1 MAALRVLVLN
11 SEITA
16 LRAQLRPL
24 EQTRDGFAARE
35 EQLRQ
40 ALGEIT
46 ETSTDEE
53 RSAVSSAVDTFEQER
68 SANAAE
74 IARIQGEIDT
84 RSAEIARLEA
94 EQTPPP
100 ATPTVSN
107 SDTRNN
113 DHHER
118 SLVPMNN
125 TTERRWFG
133 LTYAERDALMQS
145 EQVRTFLK
153 QIREARAQQ
162 RSVTGGELG
171 IPDGFLPIL
180 RDLTYQESKF
190 LRYCF
195 TTSFRGTTRQNV
207 AGVAPEAIWTEMKDR
222 LNEIDIDFWQLTMD
236 GFMVGGYMAVP
247 NSVLMD
253 DSDLSLTT
261 TILQALASSLAKAID
276 KSIWFG
282 TGESMPVGI
291 ITRLAAQTKPTWWGS
306 QQGDFTDLHTSNI
319 LKLDLAAKNGV
330 EFFRP
335 LVAALAVAKPDYS
348 NGTVIWVMNRKTHMD
363 IQSRALAFNDAAA
376 LVAGVSNSIPIVGGE
391 IVEWEVMPDNEIA
404 GGYMSLYRSVEREGT
419 TIESNTNVRWLENQ
433 TCFKGMQR
441 RDGKP
446 AIGEA
451 FVLVNYGNVQPTTT
465 TTFGK
470 DRANTAIGT
479 LIVTTAAGSANGKTV
494 VTVAGNGSGKLKY
507 QAGGQ
512 AIPVANGETL
522 GKLWAELPA
531 NKTVDGTTGETIT
544 VVEVDGNGRAVAVG
558 SGSVTAKAGG

>member
-1 MAALRVLVLN
+1 MAALKVLVLN

-16 LRAQLRPL
+16 LRAQLTPL

-53 RSAVSSAVDTFEQER
+53 RNAVSSAVDTFEQER

-319 LKLDLAAKNGV
+319 LKLDLATKNGV

-479 LIVTTAAGSANGKTV
+479 LIVTTAAGSANGKSV

-507 QAGGQ
+507 QTAGQ
-512 AIPVANGETL
+512 AIAVANGETL
-522 GKLWAELPA
+522 DKLWTDLPA
-531 NKTVDGTTGETIT
+531 NKTVDGTTGQTIT
-544 VVEVDGNGRAVAVG
+544 VVEVDGNGRAVAAG
-558 SGSVTAKAGG
+558 SGSVTAKAG

>member
-1 MAALRVLVLN
+1 MAALKVLVLN

-53 RSAVSSAVDTFEQER
+53 RNAVSSAVDTFEQER

-94 EQTPPP
+94 EQAPPP

-348 NGTVIWVMNRKTHMD
+348 NGTVIWMMNRKTHMD

-479 LIVTTAAGSANGKTV
+479 LIVTTAEGSANGKSV

-507 QAGGQ
+507 QTAGQ
-512 AIPVANGETL
+512 AIAVANGETL
-522 GKLWAELPA
+522 DKLWTDLPA
-531 NKTVDGTTGETIT
+531 NKTVDGTTGQTIT
-544 VVEVDGNGRAVAVG
+544 VVEVDANGRAVAAG
-558 SGSVTAKAGG
+558 SGSVTAKAG

>member
-16 LRAQLRPL
+16 LRAQLTPL
-24 EQTRDGFAARE
+24 EKTRDGFAARE

-40 ALGEIT
+40 ALSEIT

-53 RSAVSSAVDTFEQER
+53 RNAVSSAVDTFEQER

-100 ATPTVSN
+100 AAPAVST

-118 SLVPMNN
+118 SFVPMNN

-145 EQVRTFLK
+145 EQVRTFL
-153 QIREARAQQ
+153 QTIREARAQQ

-451 FVLVNYGNVQPTTT
+451 FVLVNYGNVQPTTA

-479 LIVTTAAGSANGKTV
+479 LIVTTAAGSANGKSV

-507 QAGGQ
+507 QTAGQ
-512 AIPVANGETL
+512 AIVVANGETL
-522 GKLWAELPA
+522 DKLWTDLPA
-531 NKTVDGTTGETIT
+531 NKTVDGTTGQTIT

-558 SGSVTAKAGG
+558 SGSVTAKAG

>member
-53 RSAVSSAVDTFEQER
+53 RNAVSSAVDTFEQER
-68 SANAAE
+68 NANAAE

-100 ATPTVSN
+100 AAPAVSN

-118 SLVPMNN
+118 SFVPMNN

-236 GFMVGGYMAVP
+236 GFMVGGYIAVP

-306 QQGDFTDLHTSNI
+306 QQGDFTDLHTSNV
-319 LKLDLAAKNGV
+319 LKLDLAAKSGV

-451 FVLVNYGNVQPTTT
+451 FVLVNYGNTAPTTT

-479 LIVTTAAGSANGKTV
+479 LIVTTAAGSANGKSV

-507 QAGGQ
+507 QTAGQ
-512 AIPVANGETL
+512 AIAVANGETL
-522 GKLWAELPA
+522 DKLWTELPA
-531 NKTVDGTTGETIT
+531 NMTVDGTTGKTIT

-558 SGSVTAKAGG
+558 SGSVTAKAG

>member
-11 SEITA
+11 GEITA

-53 RSAVSSAVDTFEQER
+53 RNAVSSAVDTFEQER

-100 ATPTVSN
+100 ATPTVHN

-118 SLVPMNN
+118 SFVPMNN

-306 QQGDFTDLHTSNI
+306 QQGDFTDLHTSNV

-451 FVLVNYGNVQPTTT
+451 FVLVNYGNTQPTTT

-479 LIVTTAAGSANGKTV
+479 LIVTTAAGSATGKSV
-494 VTVAGNGSGKLKY
+494 VTVAGNGSGTLKY
-507 QAGGQ
+507 QTAGQ
-512 AIPVANGETL
+512 AIAVANGETL
-522 GKLWAELPA
+522 DQLWTDLPA
-531 NKTVDGTTGETIT
+531 NKTVDGTTGQTIT

-558 SGSVTAKAGG
+558 SGSVTAKAG

>member
-24 EQTRDGFAARE
+24 EQTRDGLAARE

-40 ALGEIT
+40 ALSEIT

-53 RSAVSSAVDTFEQER
+53 RNAVSSAVDTFEQER

-479 LIVTTAAGSANGKTV
+479 LIVTTAAGSANGKSV

-507 QAGGQ
+507 QTAGQ
-512 AIPVANGETL
+512 AIAVANGETL
-522 GKLWAELPA
+522 GKLWTDLPA
-531 NKTVDGTTGETIT
+531 NKTVDGTTGQTIT

-558 SGSVTAKAGG
+558 SGSVTAKAG

>member
-16 LRAQLRPL
+16 LRAQLTPL

-53 RSAVSSAVDTFEQER
+53 RNAVSSAVDTFEQER

-451 FVLVNYGNVQPTTT
+451 FVLVNYGNVQPTTA

-479 LIVTTAAGSANGKTV
+479 LIVTTAAGSANGKSV

-507 QAGGQ
+507 QTAGQ
-512 AIPVANGETL
+512 AIAVANGETL
-522 GKLWAELPA
+522 DKLWTDLPA
-531 NKTVDGTTGETIT
+531 NKTVDGTTGQTIT
-544 VVEVDGNGRAVAVG
+544 VVEVDANGRAVAAG
-558 SGSVTAKAGG
+558 SGSVTAKAG

>member
-16 LRAQLRPL
+16 LRAQLTPL

-40 ALGEIT
+40 ALSEIT
-46 ETSTDEE
+46 ETSTDAE
-53 RSAVSSAVDTFEQER
+53 RSAVSAAVDAFENDR

-94 EQTPPP
+94 EQAPPP
-100 ATPTVSN
+100 ASNPAVSN

-113 DHHER
+113 DNHER
-118 SLVPMNN
+118 SFVPMNN

-133 LTYAERDALMQS
+133 LTYAERDTLMQT
-145 EQVRTFLK
+145 EQVRTF
-153 QIREARAQQ
+153 IRNVREARAQQ

-190 LRYCF
+190 LRFVF
-195 TTSFRGTTRQNV
+195 TTTFRGTTRQNV
-207 AGVAPEAIWTEMKDR
+207 AGIAPEAIWTEMTDK
-222 LNEIDIDFWQLTMD
+222 LNELDINFWQLTMD

-247 NSVLMD
+247 NSILMD
-253 DSDLSLTT
+253 DSDLQLAT
-261 TILQALASSLAKAID
+261 TILQALAASLAKAID

-282 TGESMPVGI
+282 TGENMPVGI
-291 ITRLAAQTKPTWWGS
+291 ITRLAATAKPTWWGS
-306 QQGDFTDLHTSNI
+306 QQTAFTDLHTSHI
-319 LKLDLAAKNGV
+319 LKLDIASKTGV
-330 EFFRP
+330 EFFQP

-348 NGTVIWVMNRKTHMD
+348 NGTVIWTMNRKTHMD
-363 IQSRALAFNDAAA
+363 LMSRALAYNSAAA
-376 LVAGVSNSIPIVGGE
+376 MVAGVNNTMPVVGGE

-404 GGYMSLYRSVEREGT
+404 GGFMSLYRSVEREGT
-419 TIESNTNVRWLENQ
+419 SIESNTNVRWLENQ

-451 FVLVNYGNVQPTTT
+451 FVLINYNNTAPTTT

-470 DRANTAIGT
+470 DLANTAIGT
-479 LIVTTAAGSANGKTV
+479 LIVTTAAGTTNGKSV
-494 VTVAGNGSGKLKY
+494 VTVAGNGSGALKY
-507 QAGGQ
+507 QVGGQ
-512 AIPVANGETL
+512 AIAVSNGETL
-522 GKLWAELPA
+522 GKGWTELPA
-531 NKTVDGTTGETIT
+531 NKTIDGTTGQTVT
-544 VVEVDGNGRAVAVG
+544 VVEVDGNGRAVAAG
-558 SGSVTAKAGG
+558 SGSVTAKAG

>member
-53 RSAVSSAVDTFEQER
+53 RNAVSSAVDTFEQER

-100 ATPTVSN
+100 AAPAVSN

-118 SLVPMNN
+118 SFVPMSNP
-125 TTERRWFG
+125 TERRWFG
-133 LTYAERDALMQS
+133 LTYSERDALMQS

-479 LIVTTAAGSANGKTV
+479 LIVTTAAGSANGKSV

-507 QAGGQ
+507 QTAGQ
-512 AIPVANGETL
+512 AIAVANGETL
-522 GKLWAELPA
+522 DKLWTDLPA
-531 NKTVDGTTGETIT
+531 NKTVDGTTGQTIT

-558 SGSVTAKAGG
+558 SGSVTAKAG

>member
-16 LRAQLRPL
+16 LRAQLTPL
-24 EQTRDGFAARE
+24 EKTRDGFAARE

-100 ATPTVSN
+100 ATPTVSK

-113 DHHER
+113 DYHER
-118 SLVPMNN
+118 SFVPMSNP
-125 TTERRWFG
+125 TERRWFG

-162 RSVTGGELG
+162 RSVNGGELG

-236 GFMVGGYMAVP
+236 GFMVGGYVAVP

>member
-16 LRAQLRPL
+16 LRAQLTPL

-53 RSAVSSAVDTFEQER
+53 RNAVSSAVDTFEQER

-107 SDTRNN
+107 SNTRNN

-207 AGVAPEAIWTEMKDR
+207 ACFSPEAIWTEMKDR

-479 LIVTTAAGSANGKTV
+479 LIVTTAAGSANGKSV

-507 QAGGQ
+507 QTAGQ
-512 AIPVANGETL
+512 AIAVANGETL
-522 GKLWAELPA
+522 DKLWTDLPA
-531 NKTVDGTTGETIT
+531 NKTVDGTTGQTIT

-558 SGSVTAKAGG
+558 SGSVTAKAG

>member
-16 LRAQLRPL
+16 LRAQLTPL

-53 RSAVSSAVDTFEQER
+53 RNAVSSAVDTFEQER

-107 SDTRNN
+107 SNTRNN

-479 LIVTTAAGSANGKTV
+479 LIVTTAAGSANGKSV

-507 QAGGQ
+507 QTAGQ
-512 AIPVANGETL
+512 AIAVANGETL
-522 GKLWAELPA
+522 DKLWTDLPA
-531 NKTVDGTTGETIT
+531 NKTVDGTTGQTIT

-558 SGSVTAKAGG
+558 SGSVTAKAG

>member
-1 MAALRVLVLN
+1 MAALKVLVLN

-16 LRAQLRPL
+16 LRAQLTPL

-53 RSAVSSAVDTFEQER
+53 RNAVSSAVDTFEQER

-451 FVLVNYGNVQPTTT
+451 FVLVNYGNTAPTTT

-479 LIVTTAAGSANGKTV
+479 LIVTTAAGSANGKSV

-507 QAGGQ
+507 QTAGQ
-512 AIPVANGETL
+512 AIAVANGETL
-522 GKLWAELPA
+522 DKLWTDLPT
-531 NKTVDGTTGETIT
+531 NKTVDGTTGQTIT

-558 SGSVTAKAGG
+558 SGSVTAKAG

>member
-1 MAALRVLVLN
+1 MAALKVLVLN

-16 LRAQLRPL
+16 LRAQLTPL

-53 RSAVSSAVDTFEQER
+53 RNAVSSAVDTFEQER

-118 SLVPMNN
+118 SFVPMSNP
-125 TTERRWFG
+125 TERRWFG

-451 FVLVNYGNVQPTTT
+451 FVLVNYGNTAPTTT

-479 LIVTTAAGSANGKTV
+479 LIVTTAAGSANGKSV

-507 QAGGQ
+507 QTAGQ
-512 AIPVANGETL
+512 AIAVANGETL
-522 GKLWAELPA
+522 DKRWTDLPA
-531 NKTVDGTTGETIT
+531 NKTVDGTTGQTIT

-558 SGSVTAKAGG
+558 SGSVTAKAG

>member
-1 MAALRVLVLN
+1 MAALKVLVLN

-53 RSAVSSAVDTFEQER
+53 RNAVSSAVDTFEQER

-94 EQTPPP
+94 EQAPPP

-348 NGTVIWVMNRKTHMD
+348 NGTVIWMMNRKTHMD

-479 LIVTTAAGSANGKTV
+479 LIVTTAAGSANGKSV

-507 QAGGQ
+507 QTAGQ
-512 AIPVANGETL
+512 AIAVANGETL
-522 GKLWAELPA
+522 DKLWTDLPA
-531 NKTVDGTTGETIT
+531 NKTVDGTTGQTIT

-558 SGSVTAKAGG
+558 SGSVTAKAG

>member
-16 LRAQLRPL
+16 LRAQLTPL

-53 RSAVSSAVDTFEQER
+53 RNAVSSAVDTFEQER

-479 LIVTTAAGSANGKTV
+479 LIVTTAAGSANGKSV

-507 QAGGQ
+507 QTAGQ
-512 AIPVANGETL
+512 AIAVANGETL
-522 GKLWAELPA
+522 DKLWTDLPA
-531 NKTVDGTTGETIT
+531 NKTVDGTTGQTIT

-558 SGSVTAKAGG
+558 SGSVTAKAG

>member
-1 MAALRVLVLN
+1 MAALKVLVLN

-16 LRAQLRPL
+16 LRAQLTPL

-53 RSAVSSAVDTFEQER
+53 RNAVSSAVDTFEQER

-479 LIVTTAAGSANGKTV
+479 LIVTTAAGAANGKSV

-507 QAGGQ
+507 QTAGQ
-512 AIPVANGETL
+512 AIAVANGETL
-522 GKLWAELPA
+522 DKLWTDLPA
-531 NKTVDGTTGETIT
+531 NKTVDGTTGQTIT

-558 SGSVTAKAGG
+558 SGSVTAKAG

>member
-16 LRAQLRPL
+16 FRAQLTPL

-40 ALGEIT
+40 ALSEIT

-53 RSAVSSAVDTFEQER
+53 RSAVSTAVDTFEQER

-100 ATPTVSN
+100 ASNPAVSN

-118 SLVPMNN
+118 SFVPMNN

-133 LTYAERDALMQS
+133 LTYAERDALMQT
-145 EQVRTFLK
+145 EQVRTFL
-153 QIREARAQQ
+153 QNVREARAQQ

-190 LRYCF
+190 LRFVF
-195 TTSFRGTTRQNV
+195 TTTFRGTTRQNV
-207 AGVAPEAIWTEMKDR
+207 AGIAPEAIWTEMTDA
-222 LNEIDIDFWQLTMD
+222 LNELDINFWQLTMD
-236 GFMVGGYMAVP
+236 GYMVGGYMAVP

-253 DSDLSLTT
+253 DSDLQLAT
-261 TILQALASSLAKAID
+261 TILQALAASLAKAID

-282 TGESMPVGI
+282 TGEKMPVGI
-291 ITRLAAQTKPTWWGS
+291 ITRLAATAKPAWWGA
-306 QQGDFTDLHTSNI
+306 QQADFTDLHTSHI
-319 LKLDLAAKNGV
+319 LKLDLSAKTST
-330 EFFRP
+330 EFFQP

-348 NGTVIWVMNRKTHMD
+348 NGTVVWTMNRKTHMD
-363 IQSRALAFNDAAA
+363 LMSRALAYNSAAA
-376 LVAGVSNSIPIVGGE
+376 MVAGVNNTMPVVGGE
-391 IVEWEVMPDNEIA
+391 IVEWEVMPNNEIA
-404 GGYMSLYRSVEREGT
+404 GGFMSLYRSVEREGT
-419 TIESNTNVRWLENQ
+419 VIESNTNVRWLQNQ
-433 TCFKGMQR
+433 TCFKGLQR

-446 AIGEA
+446 ALGEA

-470 DRANTAIGT
+470 DLANTAIGT

-494 VTVAGNGSGKLKY
+494 VTVAGNGSGTLKY
-507 QAGGQ
+507 QSGGQ
-512 AIPVANGETL
+512 AIPVANGETM
-522 GKLWAELPA
+522 GKGWTELPA
-531 NKTVDGTTGETIT
+531 NKTIDGTTGQTIT
-544 VVEVDGNGRAVAVG
+544 VVEVDGNGRAIAVG
-558 SGSVTAKAGG
+558 SGSVTAKAG

>member
-16 LRAQLRPL
+16 LRAQLTPL

-40 ALGEIT
+40 ALSEIT
-46 ETSTDEE
+46 ETSTDAE
-53 RSAVSSAVDTFEQER
+53 RSAVSAAVDAFENDR

-100 ATPTVSN
+100 ASNPAVSN

-118 SLVPMNN
+118 SFVPMNN

-133 LTYAERDALMQS
+133 LTYAERDALMQT
-145 EQVRTFLK
+145 EQVRTFL
-153 QIREARAQQ
+153 QNVREARAQQ

-190 LRYCF
+190 LRFVF
-195 TTSFRGTTRQNV
+195 TTTFRGTTRQNV
-207 AGVAPEAIWTEMKDR
+207 AGIAPEAIWTEMTDA
-222 LNEIDIDFWQLTMD
+222 LNELDINFWQLTMD
-236 GFMVGGYMAVP
+236 GYMVGGYMAVP

-253 DSDLSLTT
+253 DSDLQLAT

-282 TGESMPVGI
+282 TGEKMPVGI
-291 ITRLAAQTKPTWWGS
+291 ITRLAATAKPAWWGA
-306 QQGDFTDLHTSNI
+306 QQADFTDLHTSHI
-319 LKLDLAAKNGV
+319 LKLDLSAKTST
-330 EFFRP
+330 EFFQP

-348 NGTVIWVMNRKTHMD
+348 NGTVIWTMNRKTHMD
-363 IQSRALAFNDAAA
+363 LMSRALAYNSAAA
-376 LVAGVSNSIPIVGGE
+376 MVAGVNNTMPVVGGE

-404 GGYMSLYRSVEREGT
+404 GGFISLYRSVEREGT
-419 TIESNTNVRWLENQ
+419 VIESNTNVRWLQNQ
-433 TCFKGMQR
+433 TCFKGLQR

-446 AIGEA
+446 ALGEA
-451 FVLVNYGNVQPTTT
+451 FVLVNYGNTEPTTT

-470 DRANTAIGT
+470 DLANTAIGT

-494 VTVAGNGSGKLKY
+494 VTVAGNGSGTLKY
-507 QAGGQ
+507 QSGGQ

-522 GKLWAELPA
+522 GKGWTELPA
-531 NKTVDGTTGETIT
+531 NKTIDGTTGQTIT
-544 VVEVDGNGRAVAVG
+544 VVEVDGNGRAIAVG
-558 SGSVTAKAGG
+558 SGSVTAKAG

>member
-16 LRAQLRPL
+16 LRAQLTPL
-24 EQTRDGFAARE
+24 EKTRDGFAARE

-145 EQVRTFLK
+145 EQVRTFL
-153 QIREARAQQ
+153 QHIREARAQQ

-451 FVLVNYGNVQPTTT
+451 FVLVNYGNTQPTTT

-479 LIVTTAAGSANGKTV
+479 LIVTTAAGSANGKSV

-507 QAGGQ
+507 QTAGQ
-512 AIPVANGETL
+512 AIAVANGETL
-522 GKLWAELPA
+522 DKLWTDLPA
-531 NKTVDGTTGETIT
+531 NKTVDGTTGQTIT

-558 SGSVTAKAGG
+558 SGSVTAKAG

>member
-1 MAALRVLVLN
+1 MALRVLMLRSQIN
-11 SEITA
+11 A
-16 LRAQLRPL
+16 LQQQLAPL
-24 EQTRDGFAARE
+24 TETRDGFAARE
-35 EQLRQ
+35 AELER
-40 ALGEIT
+40 AIGEAT
-46 ETSTDEE
+46 TDEE
-53 RSAVSSAVDTFEQER
+53 RSVVSAAVDAFENDR

-100 ATPTVSN
+100 ASNPAVSN
-107 SDTRNN
+107 SDPRNN

-118 SLVPMNN
+118 SFVPMNN

-145 EQVRTFLK
+145 EQVRTF
-153 QIREARAQQ
+153 IRNVREARAQQ

-190 LRYCF
+190 LRFVF
-195 TTSFRGTTRQNV
+195 TTTFRGTTRQNV
-207 AGVAPEAIWTEMKDR
+207 AGIAPEAIWTEMTDK
-222 LNEIDIDFWQLTMD
+222 LNELDINFWQLTMD

-247 NSVLMD
+247 NSILMD
-253 DSDLSLTT
+253 DSDLQLAT
-261 TILQALASSLAKAID
+261 TILQALAASLAKAID

-282 TGESMPVGI
+282 TGENMPVGI
-291 ITRLAAQTKPTWWGS
+291 ITRLAATAKPTWWGS
-306 QQGDFTDLHTSNI
+306 QQTAFTDLHTSHI
-319 LKLDLAAKNGV
+319 LKLDIASKTGV
-330 EFFRP
+330 EFFQP

-348 NGTVIWVMNRKTHMD
+348 NGTVIWTMNRKTHMD
-363 IQSRALAFNDAAA
+363 LMSRALAYNSAAA
-376 LVAGVSNSIPIVGGE
+376 MVAGVNNTMPVVGGE

-404 GGYMSLYRSVEREGT
+404 GGFMSLYRSVEREGT
-419 TIESNTNVRWLENQ
+419 SIESNTNVRWLENQ

-451 FVLVNYGNVQPTTT
+451 FVLINYNNTAPTTT

-470 DRANTAIGT
+470 DLANTAIGT
-479 LIVTTAAGSANGKTV
+479 LIVTTAAGTTNGKSV
-494 VTVAGNGSGKLKY
+494 VTVAGNGSGALKY
-507 QAGGQ
+507 QVGGQ
-512 AIPVANGETL
+512 AIAVSNGETL
-522 GKLWAELPA
+522 GKGWTELPA
-531 NKTVDGTTGETIT
+531 NKTIDGTTGQTVT
-544 VVEVDGNGRAVAVG
+544 VVEVDGNGRAVAAG
-558 SGSVTAKAGG
+558 SGSVTAKAG

>member
-100 ATPTVSN
+100 ASNSAVSN

-118 SLVPMNN
+118 SFVPMSNP
-125 TTERRWFG
+125 TERRWFG

-479 LIVTTAAGSANGKTV
+479 LIVTTAAGSANGKSV

-507 QAGGQ
+507 QTAGQ
-512 AIPVANGETL
+512 AIAVANGETL
-522 GKLWAELPA
+522 GKLWTDLPA
-531 NKTVDGTTGETIT
+531 NKTVDGTTGQTIT

-558 SGSVTAKAGG
+558 SGSVTAKAG

>member
-16 LRAQLRPL
+16 LRAQLTPL

-40 ALGEIT
+40 ALSEIT
-46 ETSTDEE
+46 ETSTDAE
-53 RSAVSSAVDTFEQER
+53 RSAVSAAVDAFENDR

-100 ATPTVSN
+100 ASNPAVSN

-118 SLVPMNN
+118 SFVPMNN

-451 FVLVNYGNVQPTTT
+451 FVLVNYGNVQPTTA

-479 LIVTTAAGSANGKTV
+479 LIVTTAAGTTNGKSV
-494 VTVAGNGSGKLKY
+494 VTVAGNGSGALKY
-507 QAGGQ
+507 QVGGQ
-512 AIPVANGETL
+512 AIAVSNGETL
-522 GKLWAELPA
+522 GKGWTELPA
-531 NKTVDGTTGETIT
+531 NKTIDGTTGQTIT

-558 SGSVTAKAGG
+558 SGSVTAKAG

>member
-16 LRAQLRPL
+16 LRAQLTPL

-40 ALGEIT
+40 ALSEIT

-53 RSAVSSAVDTFEQER
+53 RNAVSSAVDTFEQER

-330 EFFRP
+330 EFFCP

-451 FVLVNYGNVQPTTT
+451 FVLVNYGNVQPTTA

-479 LIVTTAAGSANGKTV
+479 LIVTTAAGSANGKSV

-507 QAGGQ
+507 QTAGQ
-512 AIPVANGETL
+512 AIAVANGETL
-522 GKLWAELPA
+522 DKLWTDLPA
-531 NKTVDGTTGETIT
+531 NKTVDGTTGQTIT
-544 VVEVDGNGRAVAVG
+544 VVEVDRNGRAVAAG
-558 SGSVTAKAGG
+558 SGSVTAKAG

>member
-16 LRAQLRPL
+16 LRAQLTPL
-24 EQTRDGFAARE
+24 EKTRDGFAARE

-53 RSAVSSAVDTFEQER
+53 RNAVSSAVDTFEQER

-100 ATPTVSN
+100 AAPTVPN

-118 SLVPMNN
+118 SFVPMSNP
-125 TTERRWFG
+125 TERRWFG

-306 QQGDFTDLHTSNI
+306 QQGDFTDLHTSNV

-479 LIVTTAAGSANGKTV
+479 LIVTTAAGSATGKSV

-507 QAGGQ
+507 QTAGQ
-512 AIPVANGETL
+512 AIAVANGETL
-522 GKLWAELPA
+522 DKLWTDLPA
-531 NKTVDGTTGETIT
+531 NKTVDGTTGQTIT

-558 SGSVTAKAGG
+558 SGSVTAKAG

>member
-1 MAALRVLVLN
+1 MAVLRALMLR
-11 SEITA
+11 SEIDA
-16 LRAQLRPL
+16 LRAQLKPL

-40 ALGEIT
+40 AIAEAT
-46 ETSTDEE
+46 TDEE
-53 RSAVSSAVDTFEQER
+53 RGVVSTAIDTFEQER
-68 SANAAE
+68 STNAAE
-74 IARIQGEIDT
+74 ITRIEGEIAQREEQI
-84 RSAEIARLEA
+84 RSLETA
-94 EQTPPP
+94 QTPPP
-100 ATPTVSN
+100 ASNPVSN
-107 SDTRNN
+107 SGTENN
-113 DHHER
+113 DHER
-118 SLVPMNN
+118 GNVIMSNPD
-125 TTERRWFG
+125 RRWFG
-133 LTYAERDALMQS
+133 LTYQQRDALMQT
-145 EQVRTFLK
+145 EQVRTFL
-153 QIREARAQQ
+153 QRVREARAQQ
-162 RSVTGGELG
+162 RSVSGGDLG

-190 LRYCF
+190 LRFCF

-207 AGVAPEAIWTEMKDR
+207 AGIAPEAIWTEMTDR
-222 LNEIDIDFWQLTMD
+222 LNELDINFWQLTMD

-247 NSVLMD
+247 NSILMD
-253 DSDLSLTT
+253 DSDLQLAT

-291 ITRLAAQTKPTWWGS
+291 ITRLAATAKPTWWGS
-306 QQGDFTDLHTSNI
+306 QQGDFTDLHTSHI
-319 LKLDLAAKNGV
+319 LKLDLAVKNGV

-348 NGTVIWVMNRKTHMD
+348 NGTVVWTMNRKTHMD

-470 DRANTAIGT
+470 DRANTTIGT
-479 LIVTTAAGSANGKTV
+479 LIVTTAAGSTNGKSV
-494 VTVAGNGSGKLKY
+494 VTVAGNGSGTLKY
-507 QAGGQ
+507 QTGGQ
-512 AIPVANGETL
+512 AVAVGSGERL
-522 GKLWAELPA
+522 GKGWTDLPA
-531 NKTVDGTTGETIT
+531 NKTIDGTTGETIT
-544 VVEVDGNGRAVAVG
+544 VVEVDADGRAVAVG
-558 SGSVTAKAGG
+558 SGSVTAKSA

>member
-53 RSAVSSAVDTFEQER
+53 RNAVSSAVDTFEQER

-100 ATPTVSN
+100 AAPAVSN

-118 SLVPMNN
+118 SFVPMNN

-195 TTSFRGTTRQNV
+195 MTSFRGTTRQNV

-451 FVLVNYGNVQPTTT
+451 FVLVNYGNVQPTTA

-479 LIVTTAAGSANGKTV
+479 LIVTTAAGSVNGKSV

-507 QAGGQ
+507 QTAGQ
-512 AIPVANGETL
+512 AIAVANGETL
-522 GKLWAELPA
+522 DKLWTDLPA
-531 NKTVDGTTGETIT
+531 NKTVDGTTGQTIT
-544 VVEVDGNGRAVAVG
+544 VVEVDANGRAVAVG
-558 SGSVTAKAGG
+558 SGSVTAKAG

>member
-16 LRAQLRPL
+16 LRAQLTPL

-40 ALGEIT
+40 ALSEIT
-46 ETSTDEE
+46 ETSTDAE
-53 RSAVSSAVDTFEQER
+53 RSAVSAAVDAFENDR

-100 ATPTVSN
+100 ASNPAVSN

-118 SLVPMNN
+118 SFVPMNN

-133 LTYAERDALMQS
+133 LTYAERDTLMQT
-145 EQVRTFLK
+145 EQVRTF
-153 QIREARAQQ
+153 IRNVREARAQQ

-190 LRYCF
+190 LRFVF
-195 TTSFRGTTRQNV
+195 TTTFRGTTRQNV
-207 AGVAPEAIWTEMKDR
+207 AGIAPEAIWTEMTDK
-222 LNEIDIDFWQLTMD
+222 LNELDINFWQLTMD

-247 NSVLMD
+247 NSILMD
-253 DSDLSLTT
+253 DSDLQLAT
-261 TILQALASSLAKAID
+261 TILQALAASLAKAID

-282 TGESMPVGI
+282 TGENMPVGI
-291 ITRLAAQTKPTWWGS
+291 ITRLAATAKPTWWGS
-306 QQGDFTDLHTSNI
+306 QQVAFTDLHTSHI
-319 LKLDLAAKNGV
+319 LKLDIASKTGV
-330 EFFRP
+330 EFFQP

-348 NGTVIWVMNRKTHMD
+348 NGTVIWTMNRKTHMD
-363 IQSRALAFNDAAA
+363 LMSRALAYNSAAA
-376 LVAGVSNSIPIVGGE
+376 MVAGVNNTMPVVGGE

-404 GGYMSLYRSVEREGT
+404 GGFMSLYRSVEREGT
-419 TIESNTNVRWLENQ
+419 SIESNTNVRWLENQ

-451 FVLVNYGNVQPTTT
+451 FVLINYNNTAPTTT

-470 DRANTAIGT
+470 DLANTAIGT
-479 LIVTTAAGSANGKTV
+479 LIVTTAAGTTNGKSV
-494 VTVAGNGSGKLKY
+494 VTVAGNGSGALKY
-507 QAGGQ
+507 QVGGQ
-512 AIPVANGETL
+512 AIAVSNGETL
-522 GKLWAELPA
+522 GKGWTELPA
-531 NKTVDGTTGETIT
+531 NKTIDGTTGQTVT
-544 VVEVDGNGRAVAVG
+544 VVEVDGNGRAISVG
-558 SGSVTAKAGG
+558 SGSVTAKAG

>member
-16 LRAQLRPL
+16 LRAQLTPL

-40 ALGEIT
+40 ALSEIT

-53 RSAVSSAVDTFEQER
+53 RNAVSSAVDTFEQER

-100 ATPTVSN
+100 AAPAVSN

-118 SLVPMNN
+118 SFVPMSNP
-125 TTERRWFG
+125 TERRWFG
-133 LTYAERDALMQS
+133 LTYSERDALMQS

-319 LKLDLAAKNGV
+319 LKLDLATKNGV

-479 LIVTTAAGSANGKTV
+479 LIVTTAAGSANGKSV

-507 QAGGQ
+507 QTAGQ
-512 AIPVANGETL
+512 AIAVANGETL
-522 GKLWAELPA
+522 DKLWTDLPA
-531 NKTVDGTTGETIT
+531 NKTVDGTTGQTIT

-558 SGSVTAKAGG
+558 SGSVTAKAG

>member
-53 RSAVSSAVDTFEQER
+53 RNAVSSAVNTFEQER

-100 ATPTVSN
+100 AAPAVSN

-118 SLVPMNN
+118 SFVPMSNP
-125 TTERRWFG
+125 TERRWFG
-133 LTYAERDALMQS
+133 LTYSERDALMQS

-479 LIVTTAAGSANGKTV
+479 LIVTTAAGSANGKSV

-507 QAGGQ
+507 QTAGQ
-512 AIPVANGETL
+512 AIAVANGETL
-522 GKLWAELPA
+522 DKLWTDLPA
-531 NKTVDGTTGETIT
+531 NKTVDGTTGQTIT

-558 SGSVTAKAGG
+558 SGSVTAKAG

>member
-16 LRAQLRPL
+16 LRAQLAPL
-24 EQTRDGFAARE
+24 EKTRDGFAARE
-35 EQLRQ
+35 QQLRQ
-40 ALGEIT
+40 ALSELT

-53 RSAVSSAVDTFEQER
+53 RSAVSSAVDTFEAER

-84 RSAEIARLEA
+84 RSAEIARLEDK
-94 EQTPPP
+94 QTPPP
-100 ATPTVSN
+100 ATTPVSN

-118 SLVPMNN
+118 SFVPMNN

-133 LTYAERDALMQS
+133 LTYAERDALMQT
-145 EQVRTFLK
+145 EQVRTF
-153 QIREARAQQ
+153 IRNVREARAQQ

-190 LRYCF
+190 LRFVF

-207 AGVAPEAIWTEMKDR
+207 AGIAPEAIWTEMKDR
-222 LNEIDIDFWQLTMD
+222 LNELDINFWQLTMD

-253 DSDLSLTT
+253 DSDLQLTT
-261 TILQALASSLAKAID
+261 TILQALAASLAKAID

-282 TGESMPVGI
+282 TGENMPVGI

-306 QQGDFTDLHTSNI
+306 QQAAFTDLHTSHI
-319 LKLDLAAKNGV
+319 LKLDLASKNGV
-330 EFFRP
+330 EFFQP

-348 NGTVIWVMNRKTHMD
+348 NGTVIWTMNRKTHMD
-363 IQSRALAFNDAAA
+363 LMSRALAYNSAAA
-376 LVAGVSNSIPIVGGE
+376 MVAGVNNTMPVVGGE
-391 IVEWEVMPDNEIA
+391 IVEWAVMPDNEIA
-404 GGYMSLYRSVEREGT
+404 GGFMSLYRSVEREGT

-433 TCFKGMQR
+433 TCFKGLQR

-446 AIGEA
+446 ALGEA
-451 FVLVNYGNVQPTTT
+451 FVLVNYGNTEPTTT

-470 DRANTAIGT
+470 DLANTQIGT
-479 LIVTTAAGSANGKTV
+479 LIVTTAAGSANGKSV
-494 VTVAGNGSGKLKY
+494 VTVAGNGSGTLKY
-507 QAGGQ
+507 QSGGQ
-512 AIPVANGETL
+512 AIAVANGETL
-522 GKLWAELPA
+522 GKGWTELPA
-531 NKTVDGTTGETIT
+531 NKTIDGTTGETIT
-544 VVEVDGNGRAVAVG
+544 VVEVDGNGRAIAVG
-558 SGSVTAKAGG
+558 SGSVTAKTGG